1 MSDELQHAHALRA
14 GSRVI
19 YVTEP
24 GEIMA
29 ICPDRKRAVVAHP
42 DRPPKFVNF
51 DGTEEPFTFVS
62 APDK

>member
-1 MSDELQHAHALRA
+1 MTDELQHAQALRC

-29 ICPDRKRAVVAHP
+29 ICPDRKRAIVAHP
-42 DRPPKFVNF
+42 GRPPKFVHF
-51 DGTEEPFTFVS
+51 DGTEEPFTWTTIPS
-62 APDK
+62 E